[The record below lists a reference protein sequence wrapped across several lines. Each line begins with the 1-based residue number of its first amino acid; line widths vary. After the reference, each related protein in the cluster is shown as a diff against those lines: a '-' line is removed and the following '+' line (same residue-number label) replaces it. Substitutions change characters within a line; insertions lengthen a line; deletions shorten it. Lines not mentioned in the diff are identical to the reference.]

1 MVAITTNV
9 WTRLGVAT
17 AVCLSAVHGLAQ
29 TISTDPLKAVR
40 AAIGGEARI
49 AAVRAL
55 RLQGEVS
62 FLNLANGQ
70 MGEPESLDVRILLPN
85 RYLRTEN
92 DGRVLKSAGFNGD
105 ELLNGVRALGPLD
118 SFGSSYGPDQI
129 VTERIRFTRLLTGL
143 LATSSP
149 VLPLTARPGTGSA
162 AVGLTGP
169 NGLTWTLDLDPST
182 SLPLRLRFEGN
193 VYTPSTSGRM
203 SGPPTPTR
211 GEITMTFGERRTTDG
226 LNLPYRITTSAAGVT
241 SEDIRLQRI
250 VVNPPLTIKDFVLV
264 K

>member
-1 MVAITTNV
+1 MMTITTNV
-9 WTRLGVAT
+9 WTRLGIAT
-17 AVCLSAVHGLAQ
+17 AVCLSTVHGLAQ
-29 TISTDPLKAVR
+29 TTSTDPLKAVR
-40 AAIGGEARI
+40 AAIGNKAGV
-49 AAVRAL
+49 AAVKAL

-70 MGEPESLDVRILLPN
+70 MGEPESLDIRILLPD

-92 DGRVLKSAGFNGD
+92 NGRVLKTAGFNGD
-105 ELLNGVRALGPLD
+105 ELLNGVHALIPGD

-129 VTERIRFTRLLTGL
+129 VTERVRLTRLLTGL

-149 VLPLTARPGTGSA
+149 VLPLTARPGTGST

-182 SLPLRLRFEGN
+182 SLPSRLRFEGN
-193 VYTPSTSGRM
+193 VYTPSAGSRM

-211 GEITMTFGERRTTDG
+211 GEITMTFGERRNTDG

-250 VVNPPLTIKDFVLV
+250 VVNPPLTIKDFVIA